1 MDDNTLTILVVSCT
15 AVRHLQVPQ
24 YENLAMQKILDFL
37 AQYEEMHHHMPAET
51 HEIAKLPRGWVV
63 NVGATVVGQ
72 PFVDWVSKRI
82 AARNSEMAKD
92 RNLLIKMD
100 PQLAAAF

>member
-37 AQYEEMHHHMPAET
+37 AQFEAMHHHMPAES
-51 HEIAKLPRGWVV
+51 HEIAKLPRGWVI
-63 NVGATVVGQ
+63 NIGATVVGQ
-72 PFVDWVSKRI
+72 PFVEWVQKKISERN
-82 AARNSEMAKD
+82 AAMAKE
-92 RNLLIKMD
+92 RNLLIKMN
-100 PQLAAAF
+100 L